1 MNALQESVAIAARNP
16 PFEIHAPRSPEYWVR
31 CLQEHDVQALN
42 HLPVGLR
49 RALLFIRERYSEAI
63 SAEQLAEQACVSVS
77 HLRFLFR
84 DHLGI
89 SFKLFLQRVRIAHA
103 QQLLLE
109 LPPLRVTTVAL
120 SVGFNDF
127 SHFQKCFRQIV
138 GHAPGELRRAQK

>member
-1 MNALQESVAIAARNP
+1 MNAFHESGATPAHAALP
-16 PFEIHAPRSPEYWVR
+16 EISSSHSPDYWVR
-31 CLQEHDVQALN
+31 CVQDHNWTAIS

-49 RALLFIRERYSEAI
+49 RALQYIAAHYSESI
-63 SAEQLAEQACVSVS
+63 TAEQLAEQAYVSVS

-89 SFKLFLQRVRIAHA
+89 PFKLFLQRVRIARA
-103 QQLLLE
+103 QLLLLE
-109 LPPLRVTTVAL
+109 LPPQRVTAVAL

-138 GHAPGELRRAQK
+138 GHAPGELRRARK